1 MKTEK
6 EKIQDSLR
14 LMIIPTNSI
23 RNVLEYLYKD
33 ERKHYYEC
41 DKPKDHIFN
50 SIVELK
56 KWYERFFSMVK

>member
-1 MKTEK
+1 MKNEK
-6 EKIQDSLR
+6 ERIQHSLR
-14 LMIIPTNSI
+14 RMIIPVKSI
-23 RNVLEYLYKD
+23 RNVLEYLYQD
-33 ERKHYYEC
+33 EREHYYEC

>member
-1 MKTEK
+1 MKNEK
-6 EKIQDSLR
+6 ERIQHSLR
-14 LMIIPTNSI
+14 RMIIPVKSI
-23 RNVLEYLYKD
+23 RNVLEYLYQD
-33 ERKHYYEC
+33 ERENYYEC